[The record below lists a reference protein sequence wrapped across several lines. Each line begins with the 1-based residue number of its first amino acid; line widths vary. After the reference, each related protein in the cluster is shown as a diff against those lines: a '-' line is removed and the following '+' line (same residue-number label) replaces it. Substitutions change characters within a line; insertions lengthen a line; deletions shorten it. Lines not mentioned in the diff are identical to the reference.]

1 MYRLYRELVI
11 VAAAAGYGGWLLARR
26 LRLAGRRR
34 TPAQQFSRT
43 LERLGTTFVKLGQGL
58 SLHRHLLPDAWV
70 AALAGL
76 QDRVAPFPG
85 EVARCE
91 VERAFGRPLSELFAE
106 FDTEP
111 LAAAS
116 IAQVHAARMPDGRE
130 VVVKVRRPGLRGRI
144 DADLGLLRTLVRV
157 AVRIVPGLRAYDP
170 LALIGEIHANLRRE
184 IDLREEARAV
194 QRFAAAFADSATIY
208 VPPIVDA
215 LCAEAALVQVRSH
228 GLRVDDPAVPDGPR
242 LAAALVDAYLEQV
255 FVLGVFHGDP
265 HPGNI
270 FVRPDGRLCLHDF
283 GIVGRLDRATRRQLA
298 AYLMAFVELDSEWLL
313 DASLALGLLGGELD
327 RRQILRDLDA
337 LLDGYASRPLAEWS
351 VAAVLLEVMRLG
363 QGAHLRVPHHLL
375 VLMRA
380 MFELEATV
388 RSLDP
393 AFKLLEELKERA
405 ERVLRGAGRGPAD
418 HAGLARLRFEAA
430 SAADQLPGAVGRA
443 LARVGRQGFEL
454 RLRHEGLPDLEQ
466 HLDRGGN
473 RIVLALVTLGLY
485 VAASLLM
492 LHSLGPQYR
501 GMPVLALVGYA
512 LALWYTLRLTR
523 GITRSG
529 RL

>member
-1 MYRLYRELVI
+1 MYRLYRALVI
-11 VAAAAGYGGWLLARR
+11 VAAAVGYGGWLLMRR

-34 TPAQQFSRT
+34 TPAQQLSRT

-58 SLHRHLLPDAWV
+58 SLHRHLLPDAYV
-70 AALAGL
+70 VALAGL

-85 EVARCE
+85 EVARSE

-116 IAQVHAARMPDGRE
+116 IAQVHGARMPDGRA

-144 DADLGLLRTLVRV
+144 DADLGLLRVLVRV
-157 AVRIVPGLRAYDP
+157 VVRIVPRLRAYDP

-194 QRFAAAFADSATIY
+194 QRFAAAFAGSATIY
-208 VPPIVDA
+208 VPPLVDA
-215 LCAEAALVQVRSH
+215 LYAETALVQVRSH
-228 GLRVDDPAVPDGPR
+228 GLRVDDPAVADGPR

-283 GIVGRLDRATRRQLA
+283 GIVGRLDRPTRRHLA
-298 AYLMAFVELDSEWLL
+298 AYLMAFVQLDSEWLL

-327 RRQILRDLDA
+327 RRQALRDLDA

-351 VAAVLLEVMRLG
+351 VAEVLLEVMRLG
-363 QGAHLRVPHHLL
+363 HGGHLRVPHHLL

-405 ERVLRGAGRGPAD
+405 EPVLRGAD
-418 HAGLARLRFEAA
+418 HAGHARLRFEAA
-430 SAADQLPGAVGRA
+430 SAVDRLPGAVGRA
-443 LARVGRQGFEL
+443 LARVGHRGLEL
-454 RLRHEGLPDLEQ
+454 RLRHEGLPDLER
-466 HLDRGGN
+466 HLDRASN
-473 RIVLALVTLGLY
+473 RIALALVTLGLY

-501 GMPVLALVGYA
+501 GMPVLALAGYA
-512 LALWYTLRLTR
+512 LALWYTLRLAA
-523 GITRSG
+523 GISRSD